1 MCRTHINIRMYETEN
16 QALNNKVIKLIRKK
30 LNLSQKEMADILGT
44 ERGWL
49 SKVERGQA
57 TPDWLTKFAV
67 LLKLLNDAGLSY
79 EDVVMEFPEPM
90 TAREK
95 PGEYIVNE

>member
-1 MCRTHINIRMYETEN
+1 MCAGHTFKIKMYETEK
-16 QALNNKVIKLIRKK
+16 QPLNNQVIKLIRKK
-30 LNLSQKEMADILGT
+30 LNLSQKELADILGT

-49 SKVERGQA
+49 SKVERGQV

-67 LLKLLNDAGLSY
+67 LLKLLNAAGLTY

-90 TAREK
+90 TTKDDSA
-95 PGEYIVNE
+95 EYKA